1 MVELSCA
8 SSKVSKGFCSELW
21 SVVADYFF
29 RQPIRS
35 KETSVVVLRMEMTSG
50 NFEWDTVVLRQD
62 KEMLPLMFCEVDV
75 RKLSGSFGHDHGCS
89 GAAVSYTHLTLPTRS
104 LV

>member
-89 GAAVSYTHLTLPTRS
+89 GAVARVLATLFAVLA
-104 LV
+104 

>member
-1 MVELSCA
+1 
-8 SSKVSKGFCSELW
+8 
-21 SVVADYFF
+21 
-29 RQPIRS
+29 
-35 KETSVVVLRMEMTSG
+35 MEMTSG

-89 GAAVSYTHLTLPTRS
+89 GAVARVLATLFAVLAWLDCCLYVDARPPDIDPGES
-104 LV
+104 LHPENS